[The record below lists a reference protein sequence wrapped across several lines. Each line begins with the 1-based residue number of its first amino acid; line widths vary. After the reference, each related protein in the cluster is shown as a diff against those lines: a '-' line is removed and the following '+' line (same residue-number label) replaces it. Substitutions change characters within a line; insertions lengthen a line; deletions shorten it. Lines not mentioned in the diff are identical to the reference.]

1 MTYHAAGSRW
11 GTATLSFY
19 EDQNNLGR
27 MGASSSQKEVDA
39 HDAFLRIAAIACG
52 TVNSSGSADTSTF
65 GTALRQLRGKKGL
78 SLTALSR
85 QLHYSKGY
93 LSKVETGERPA
104 TARLAQQCDQ
114 VLAAGGSLARLVPEQ
129 TRARGGLRHPAQLP
143 AAPADFA
150 GRETALARLDDACRT
165 HAVML
170 ISGPPGVGKTA
181 LALYWAEL
189 AASRF
194 PHGSLYADLRGYTDR
209 GRPTEPNE
217 VLEGF
222 LRALGTAAEAIPADL
237 QARSAL
243 LRTHLHGKRMLVLL
257 DNAAAPEQVRS
268 LLPGAGAC
276 RVLVT
281 SRSLLSGLATREG
294 AARCTL
300 RALPEN
306 EALALLR
313 HVLGTERVARE
324 PRAAS
329 ALAGTCGYLPLA
341 LRIAADRVNVRPRL
355 SLTAL
360 ADQLAASSERLNLLA
375 TVDDE
380 STAVRAV
387 FSWSYRL
394 LPPGVARVFR
404 LLGLHVGH
412 DIGIPATAAL
422 AAISPQQ
429 ARRMLDVLAGA
440 SLMEESGPDR
450 YRFHD
455 LIRLY
460 AAECA
465 RAQETCDSTEAAIRR
480 LLLWYLHTAAAADRV
495 LAPQRRHPD
504 IEPSEA
510 YSRPLDFADYAK
522 ALDWYDTECA
532 NLASLASQAAESGRH
547 AIAWQLP
554 NAAWSYFALRKPWAE
569 WIRACQAGLTGAQR
583 GRDKT
588 GEAWML
594 SSLSAVYFDLG
605 RYEESRD
612 YCVRALGIRRQ
623 LSDQHGEC
631 SCLHNLGVLCR
642 QLKMTSDAIAWS
654 QRALTLSRHIGNQR
668 AAYAA
673 LANLG
678 ETYQE
683 AERYEEALGCFQ
695 EALHACREI
704 GDGYAEAHV
713 LDGIGATCLALSHFD
728 RARDTLTQALQA
740 CQAIGDRHGE
750 ATTRLHLGELYR
762 RTGPQ
767 DNATRQW
774 RDALTICEELR
785 DPRAG
790 ALRKLLSDS

>member
-1 MTYHAAGSRW
+1 LVKQSQGP
-11 GTATLSFY
+11 
-19 EDQNNLGR
+19 N
-27 MGASSSQKEVDA
+27 GASNSLKEIDA
-39 HDAFLRIAAIACG
+39 HDAFLRIAATACG
-52 TVNSSGSADTSTF
+52 TVNSSGSADTSAF
-65 GTALRQLRGKKGL
+65 GAALRHLRGEKGL

-93 LSKVETGERPA
+93 LSKVENGERPA
-104 TARLAQQCDQ
+104 TAKLAMHCDQ
-114 VLAAGGSLARLVPEQ
+114 VLAAGGSLARLAPEQ
-129 TRARGGLRHPAQLP
+129 TRARGGPRRPAQLP
-143 AAPADFA
+143 AAPADFT
-150 GRETALARLDDACRT
+150 GRETAIAWLDDACRT
-165 HAVML
+165 HAIMV

-181 LALYWAEL
+181 LALHWAEL
-189 AASRF
+189 AASRL
-194 PHGSLYADLRGYTDR
+194 PHGSLFADLRGYTDR
-209 GRPTEPNE
+209 GKPAEPNE

-222 LRALGTAAEAIPADL
+222 LRALGTAAEAIPAGL
-237 QARSAL
+237 EVRSAL

-257 DNAAAPEQVRS
+257 DNAAASEQVRP

-300 RALPEN
+300 RALPED
-306 EALALLR
+306 EALALFR

-324 PRAAS
+324 PQAAS
-329 ALAGTCGYLPLA
+329 ALAYTCGYLPLA
-341 LRIAADRVNVRPRL
+341 LRIAADRAYARPRL

-360 ADQLAASSERLNLLA
+360 AGQLAASSERLDLLA

-387 FSWSYRL
+387 FSWSYRML
-394 LPPGVARVFR
+394 APGVARVFR
-404 LLGLHVGH
+404 LLGLHHGH
-412 DIGIPATAAL
+412 DVGIPATAAL
-422 AAISPQQ
+422 AAISPHQ

-440 SLMEESGPDR
+440 SLLEESGPDR

-460 AAECA
+460 AAEVA
-465 RAQETCDSTEAAIRR
+465 RAEETHESREAAIRR

-495 LAPQRRHPD
+495 LAPQRRHPG

-510 YSRPLDFADYAK
+510 YSRPLDFADYAQ

-532 NLASLASQAAESGRH
+532 NLASLASQAAESGQH
-547 AIAWQLP
+547 AMAWQLP

-594 SSLSAVYFDLG
+594 SSLSAAYNDLG

-612 YCVRALGIRRQ
+612 CCVRALDIRRQ
-623 LSDQHGEC
+623 LGDQHGEC
-631 SCLHNLGVLCR
+631 SCLHNLGILCR
-642 QLKMTSDAIAWS
+642 QLKMTGDAIVWS
-654 QRALTLSRHIGNQR
+654 QRALTLSRHIGNRR

-673 LANLG
+673 LTNLG
-678 ETYQE
+678 ETYRD

-695 EALHACREI
+695 EALHACRQI
-704 GDGYAEAHV
+704 GDSYAEAHV

-728 RARDTLTQALQA
+728 RARDTLTQALHA
-740 CQAIGDRHGE
+740 RQAIGDRHGE
-750 ATTRLHLGELYR
+750 ATTLLHLGELYR
-762 RTGPQ
+762 RTGMQ
-767 DNATRQW
+767 DDATRQW

-785 DPRAG
+785 DPRADEF
-790 ALRKLLSDS
+790 RKLLRDN